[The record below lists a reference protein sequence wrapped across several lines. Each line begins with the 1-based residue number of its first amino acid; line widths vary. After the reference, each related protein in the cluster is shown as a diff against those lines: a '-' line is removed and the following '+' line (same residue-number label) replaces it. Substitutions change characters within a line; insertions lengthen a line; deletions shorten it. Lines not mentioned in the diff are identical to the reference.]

1 MPAHAILGAQWG
13 DEGKGKLVDFL
24 ASGYEIVARF
34 QGGNN
39 AGHTVVAGKDTYK
52 FHLLPS
58 GAVQGRRVVIG
69 GGVVI
74 DPRVLVE
81 ELDLLK
87 KRGRK
92 VRLLISD
99 RAHVILPYH
108 LALDGAAEEGRHGGR
123 KIGTTKRGIGPCYAD
138 KAARLGVRMMELV
151 DPQRFRRRLGEVYPI
166 KEREMRA
173 WEVTNPPSFESILAE
188 YAPLAARLHPYV
200 GDASGAL
207 EAALGKRKR
216 VLLEGAQGI
225 LLDLDHGTYPYV
237 TSSSIVGVSSGAGIG
252 ARHVE
257 AVLGVSKAYATRVG
271 EGPFPTELSTS
282 EEPGK
287 QLLEVGKEIGT
298 TTGRA
303 RRVGWLDLPAL
314 RYAVRVGGITHLALT
329 KLDVLEGL
337 GEVRVAV
344 AYELGGKP
352 RSSFPASDQDL
363 ERARPRYRALRGW
376 SATTERR
383 GRRLVLGAG
392 ARSFVRFV
400 EKALGVPI
408 VLASVGRTRDQTVTL
423 RANPF
428 VRS

>member
-24 ASGYEIVARF
+24 APGYEIVARF

-39 AGHTVVAGKDTYK
+39 AGHTVVAGKETYK

-69 GGVVI
+69 SGVVI

-81 ELDLLK
+81 ELDLLR

-108 LALDGAAEEGRHGGR
+108 LVLDGAAEEGRHGGR

-138 KAARLGVRMMELV
+138 KAARLGVRMMDLV
-151 DPQRFRRRLGEVYPI
+151 DSDRFRRRLAEVYPI

-173 WEVTNPPSFESILAE
+173 WEVANVPPFESILGE
-188 YAPLAARLHPYV
+188 YAPLATRLRPFV
-200 GDASGAL
+200 GDAGEAL
-207 EAALGKRKR
+207 DAALRRRKR

-237 TSSSIVGVSSGAGIG
+237 TSSSTVGASSGAGIG

-257 AVLGVSKAYATRVG
+257 AVLGVAKGYATRVG

-282 EEPGK
+282 EDPGK
-287 QLLEVGKEIGT
+287 RLLEAGKEIGT

-337 GEVRVAV
+337 REIKVAV
-344 AYELGGKP
+344 AYELAGKL
-352 RSSFPASDQDL
+352 RATFPASDDAL
-363 ERARPRYRALRGW
+363 ERVRPRYRGLWGW
-376 SATTERR
+376 STTVERR
-383 GRRLVLGAG
+383 GRKWVLTPA
-392 ARSFVRFV
+392 ARNFVRYL
-400 EKALGVPI
+400 EGSLGVPI
-408 VLASVGRTRDQTVTL
+408 VLASVGPTRDQTVML